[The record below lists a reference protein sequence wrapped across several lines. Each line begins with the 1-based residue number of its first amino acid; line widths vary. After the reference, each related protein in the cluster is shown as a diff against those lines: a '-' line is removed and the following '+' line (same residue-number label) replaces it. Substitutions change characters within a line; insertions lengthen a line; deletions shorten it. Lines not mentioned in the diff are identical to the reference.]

1 MEEVEPRLAE
11 YEMQFKIK
19 ALELLH
25 SLSPTPSSL
34 RVLDFGCGRGE
45 FLRML
50 AEAGFQGTGVD
61 FDQNCVNLSSRWG
74 PCFRADDA
82 TVTQVLAGKQ
92 FDVITAIHVLEHLE
106 NPKQAVEEL
115 KKLCPKWMVL
125 AVPNLAIPVGLS
137 RKEIKRHNPG
147 HYYGWDAGHFETF
160 LQNKCGLHIERWISD
175 TVVLPKISRMADRLR
190 CRRWLEYTFLP
201 KRFPFLSTSLIVLCR
216 V

>member
-19 ALELLH
+19 ALELLK

-45 FLRML
+45 FMRML
-50 AEAGFQGTGVD
+50 AEAGIPCTGVD
-61 FDQNCVNLSSRWG
+61 FDQNCVDLSSRWG
-74 PCFRADDA
+74 PCFRASDA
-82 TVTQVLAGKQ
+82 TVTQTLAGKE

-106 NPKQAVEEL
+106 NPKQTIEDL
-115 KKLCPKWMVL
+115 KKLRPKWMIL
-125 AVPNLAIPVGLS
+125 AVPNLATVVGLS
-137 RKEIKRHNPG
+137 YKGIKPTNPG
-147 HYYGWDAGHFETF
+147 HCYGWDHGHFETF
-160 LQNKCGLHIERWISD
+160 LQNRCGLHIERWIPD
-175 TVVLPKISRMADRLR
+175 TVLLPRVSRLAERLH

-201 KRFPFLSTSLIVLCR
+201 KRFPFLSASLIVLCR